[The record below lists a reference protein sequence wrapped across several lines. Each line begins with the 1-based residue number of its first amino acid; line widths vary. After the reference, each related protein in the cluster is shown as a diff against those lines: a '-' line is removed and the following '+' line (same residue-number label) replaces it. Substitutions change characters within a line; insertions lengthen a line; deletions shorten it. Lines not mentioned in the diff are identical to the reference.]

1 MGVII
6 DLHDI
11 MKIMSYDGKIDGF
24 VGTFKISKLS
34 NTINQRLKSLISKA
48 NAIFMHVEMN
58 ENLSFASI
66 EEITSKL
73 FELELDF
80 IFMTSTDNNLDMDT
94 VRFSILAT
102 GINE

>member
-1 MGVII
+1 MGVNT

-11 MKIMSYDGKIDGF
+11 MKIMSYVGKIDGF

-34 NTINQRLKSLISKA
+34 NTINQRLRSVISKA
-48 NAIFMHVEMN
+48 SAIFMHAEMN

-66 EEITSKL
+66 KEITSKF

-80 IFMTSTDNNLDMDT
+80 IFMTSTDNNLDMST
-94 VRFSILAT
+94 VRFGVLAT

>member
-1 MGVII
+1 MG
-6 DLHDI
+6 
-11 MKIMSYDGKIDGF
+11 GKIDGF
-24 VGTFKISKLS
+24 IGTFRISELS
-34 NTINQRLKSLISKA
+34 NVINQRLKSVTLKA

-80 IFMTSTDNNLDMDT
+80 IFMTSINNNLDADT
-94 VRFSILAT
+94 VRFRILAT

>member
-1 MGVII
+1 
-6 DLHDI
+6 
-11 MKIMSYDGKIDGF
+11 MKIMSYNGKIDGF
-24 VGTFKISKLS
+24 VETFKVSKLS
-34 NTINQRLKSLISKA
+34 NTINQRLKSVISKA
-48 NAIFMHVEMN
+48 NVIFMHIEMN
-58 ENLSFASI
+58 GNLSFASI
-66 EEITSKL
+66 EEITSKV

>member
-1 MGVII
+1 
-6 DLHDI
+6 
-11 MKIMSYDGKIDGF
+11 MKIMSYGGKIDGF
-24 VGTFKISKLS
+24 IGTFRISELS
-34 NTINQRLKSLISKA
+34 NVINQRLKSVTLKA

-80 IFMTSTDNNLDMDT
+80 IFMTSINNNLDADT
-94 VRFSILAT
+94 VRFRILAT

>member
-1 MGVII
+1 
-6 DLHDI
+6 
-11 MKIMSYDGKIDGF
+11 
-24 VGTFKISKLS
+24 
-34 NTINQRLKSLISKA
+34 
-48 NAIFMHVEMN
+48 MHVEMN
-58 ENLSFASI
+58 ENLLFASI

-94 VRFSILAT
+94 VRFRILAT

>member
-34 NTINQRLKSLISKA
+34 NTINQRLKSVISKA

-73 FELELDF
+73 FELDF
-80 IFMTSTDNNLDMDT
+80 IFMTSTDNNLDTDT
-94 VRFSILAT
+94 VRFRILAI

>member
-1 MGVII
+1 MDTII

-34 NTINQRLKSLISKA
+34 NTINQRLKSVISKA
-48 NAIFMHVEMN
+48 GAIFMHFEMN
-58 ENLSFASI
+58 KNLPFVSI
-66 EEITSKL
+66 EEITNK
-73 FELELDF
+73 FFGLELDF
-80 IFMTSTDNNLDMDT
+80 IFTTSVDNNLDMDT
-94 VRFSILAT
+94 VKFSILVT

>member
-1 MGVII
+1 
-6 DLHDI
+6 
-11 MKIMSYDGKIDGF
+11 MKIMSYGGKIDGSI
-24 VGTFKISKLS
+24 GTFRISELS
-34 NTINQRLKSLISKA
+34 NVINQRLKSVTLKA

-80 IFMTSTDNNLDMDT
+80 IFMTSINNNLDADT
-94 VRFSILAT
+94 VRFRILAT

>member
-11 MKIMSYDGKIDGF
+11 MKIMSYDGKIAGF
-24 VGTFKISKLS
+24 VGTFKISKLR
-34 NTINQRLKSLISKA
+34 NTINQRLKSVISKA
-48 NAIFMHVEMN
+48 NAIFMHFEMN

>member
-11 MKIMSYDGKIDGF
+11 MKIISYDGKIDGF
-24 VGTFKISKLS
+24 VGTFKISKLN
-34 NTINQRLKSLISKA
+34 NTINKRLKSVISKA
-48 NAIFMHVEMN
+48 NAIFMHIEMN

-94 VRFSILAT
+94 VRFRILAT
-102 GINE
+102 GITE

>member
-1 MGVII
+1 MGVN
-6 DLHDI
+6 DI
-11 MKIMSYDGKIDGF
+11 MKIMFYDGKIDGF

-34 NTINQRLKSLISKA
+34 NTINQRLKSVISKA

-58 ENLSFASI
+58 GNLTFTSI
-66 EEITSKL
+66 EEITSKV
-73 FELELDF
+73 FEFELDF